1 MRFEFDVLMWV
12 GVAGGALGGGDFRGC
27 WYLETS
33 KETSYR
39 EGRSWPGGCLRYI
52 GLTTAN
58 EGCTVHR
65 CTEGGEHTD
74 QSKK

>member
-12 GVAGGALGGGDFRGC
+12 AVGGGGRGGTRWGDFRGC

-39 EGRSWPGGCLRYI
+39 EGRSWPGGSEVYW
-52 GLTTAN
+52 AD
-58 EGCTVHR
+58 H
-65 CTEGGEHTD
+65 
-74 QSKK
+74 SK

>member
-12 GVAGGALGGGDFRGC
+12 GVGGGGRGALGGGDFRGC

-39 EGRSWPGGCLRYI
+39 EGRSWSGGVSEVYW
-52 GLTTAN
+52 AD
-58 EGCTVHR
+58 H
-65 CTEGGEHTD
+65 
-74 QSKK
+74 SK

>member
-1 MRFEFDVLMWV
+1 M

-39 EGRSWPGGCLRYI
+39 EGRSWPGGMSEVYW
-52 GLTTAN
+52 AD
-58 EGCTVHR
+58 H
-65 CTEGGEHTD
+65 
-74 QSKK
+74 SK

>member
-12 GVAGGALGGGDFRGC
+12 GVDGGGRGGTRWGGDFRGC

-39 EGRSWPGGCLRYI
+39 EVRSWSVGGSEVYW
-52 GLTTAN
+52 AD
-58 EGCTVHR
+58 HR
-65 CTEGGEHTD
+65 
-74 QSKK
+74 K